1 MHLSRKNPYRPRK
14 QNEVS
19 QSYGDGVVVICTE
32 TDEAPAGLLP
42 RPVLTQKLRLDY
54 QERKLG
60 VQRYYQAKQNQIHVE
75 RVIRVPRSSVEITS
89 QDVAITKDG
98 RRYRIDLIQAVQDV
112 WPPSLDLTLTA
123 YTQTQGGNE
132 LPAPE
137 PPTPQPIPFD
147 PEPGGEVE
155 R

>member
-1 MHLSRKNPYRPRK
+1 MHLNRKSPYRPRK
-14 QNEVS
+14 QDEF
-19 QSYGDGVVVICTE
+19 QSYGDGVAYIYTE
-32 TDEAPAGLLP
+32 TDSAQPGLLP

-89 QDVAITKDG
+89 QDVAITEDG
-98 RRYRIDLIQAVQDV
+98 RRYRIDLIQAVRDV

-123 YTQTQGGNE
+123 YTQTQGGNTE
-132 LPAPE
+132 PAPE
-137 PPTPQPIPFD
+137 PPTPEPVPLD
-147 PEPGGEVE
+147 PEPGEGEE

>member
-1 MHLSRKNPYRPRK
+1 MQP
-14 QNEVS
+14 EIS
-19 QSYGDGVVVICTE
+19 QSYGDGVAYIYTE
-32 TDEAPAGLLP
+32 TDGAQPGYLP
-42 RPVLTQKLRLDY
+42 QPVLTQKLRVDY

-89 QDVAITKDG
+89 QDVAITEDG
-98 RRYRIDLIQAVQDV
+98 RRYRIDLIQAVKDV

-123 YTQTQGGNE
+123 YKQTPNGNE
-132 LPAPE
+132 RPQPE
-137 PPTPQPIPFD
+137 PSLPFD
-147 PEPGGEVE
+147 PSPEEVSV